1 MIEKWRKSLDNG
13 DIFGAVLTDLSKAFD
28 CLPRDLIIAKLK
40 AYGFD
45 EPSLKLMHSYLS
57 GRKQRTKIGN
67 SYSPWEDITQGVP
80 QGSILGP
87 LLFNIFLCDM
97 FFLLH
102 DIEIAS
108 YADDTTPYVSAN
120 SIEETISILEDISE
134 KLFQWFTS
142 NQMKANEGKCHL
154 LLSKNS
160 SVSIK
165 IKDTKVKT
173 VFVKNYL
180 EYKLITNLIL
190 NHIWMAYAKKLV
202 PKYML

>member
-1 MIEKWRKSLDNG
+1 MGPPLWVG
-13 DIFGAVLTDLSKAFD
+13 
-28 CLPRDLIIAKLK
+28 
-40 AYGFD
+40 
-45 EPSLKLMHSYLS
+45 LKLMHSYLS
-57 GRKQRTKIGN
+57 GRKERTKIGN
-67 SYSPWEDITQGVP
+67 SYSPWEDITHGFP

-97 FFLLH
+97 FFILH

-142 NQMKANEGKCHL
+142 NQMKANEEKCNL

-165 IKDTKVKT
+165 IKDTKVKNSACE
-173 VFVKNYL
+173 KASR
-180 EYKLITNLIL
+180 YKHITNSTLARHGSDI
-190 NHIWMAYAKKLV
+190 AKSTIRT
-202 PKYML
+202 